1 MTGSIRRLIPAL
13 ACLFA
18 GSALADATHE
28 GEVGGETWSPADGTH
43 FLRGDVTI
51 AAGTKLTILPGAKV
65 VAKSGDAQAAGL
77 DPARIEIVVRGEL
90 EADGAEFT
98 SETLYCG
105 PTTSCVAAWHGIV
118 VEPEATAVSLRGAS
132 IGHAHFAGV
141 HYRHPGNVLDLRGAT
156 LSNDAGGTRFGPF
169 IFGVGVHAESGAPV
183 IDAATFRYSGGVVA
197 TAGGRPLVRNSS
209 FIDFTFTA
217 LTVTATDATAAPVRF
232 LNNRV
237 RLLHPAC
244 CPFDLVRV
252 KADASA
258 SVEIVNNAF
267 LGGGMTLEAGSGAT
281 VSLATNLYSD
291 LALAG
296 NVAPGP
302 GSVVGPEIEG
312 VDRGTARADVP
323 NDRRGRARP
332 SGRAFDIGPDESARM
347 IPGDAD
353 GDGRSAL
360 FWRES
365 APGTGLS
372 WWRMD
377 GGAVQAAN
385 YFEVPAE
392 WRIAAVRDFDGDAKA
407 DLLWR
412 RETDGALYLWTLDGL
427 APAGFHDLGAPDPAV
442 WALEGVA
449 DFDADGRAD
458 LLWRRKADGLAYL
471 WFMDGA
477 TIREQGA
484 IGAPVGAQW
493 AVAGVGDLDGDGTA
507 DVLWRR
513 TTDGLHYGWR
523 MAGRTIVSQ
532 HALGVVDPADYVAV
546 AIADFDGDSVA
557 DIAWR
562 HATGAHSA
570 WTMSGFAVTGS
581 IELPSPGP
589 GHEAAATAF
598 LDGLPRAGVAWR
610 DGAGSLAWWRLG
622 MGGFV
627 ALQDPGGAWQLVAP

>member
-1 MTGSIRRLIPAL
+1 MTGPIRRLIPAL
-13 ACLFA
+13 ACLLA
-18 GSALADATHE
+18 GGALAEMTHE

-51 AAGTKLTILPGAKV
+51 AAGTKLTILPGSQV

-77 DPARIEIVVRGEL
+77 DAARIEIVVRGEL
-90 EADGAEFT
+90 LAEGAKFSAEGV
-98 SETLYCG
+98 YCG
-105 PTTSCVAAWHGIV
+105 PTTSCIAAWHGIV
-118 VEPEATAVSLRGAS
+118 VEPQATAVALRGAT
-132 IGHAHFAGV
+132 IDNARFAGV
-141 HYRHPGNVLDLRGAT
+141 HYRHPGSVLDVRDAMF
-156 LSNDAGGTRFGPF
+156 SNLAGSSRIGPL
-169 IFGVGVHAESGAPV
+169 IEGVGVHVEAGEPV
-183 IDAATFRYSGGVVA
+183 IDAATFRYSNGITA
-197 TAGGRPLVRNSS
+197 TAGGRPLVRNCS
-209 FIDFTFTA
+209 FTEFTYRA
-217 LTVTATDATAAPVRF
+217 LTVAATDATAAPVRF
-232 LNNRV
+232 VNNRMRTPYPV
-237 RLLHPAC
+237 S
-244 CPFDLVRV
+244 DLVHV
-252 KADASA
+252 MADATA
-258 SVEIVNNAF
+258 AVEIANNAF
-267 LGGGMTLEAGSGAT
+267 LRGGVTLDAGSAAILA
-281 VSLATNLYSD
+281 LATNLYAD
-291 LALAG
+291 IALAG

-302 GSVVGPEIEG
+302 GSVEG
-312 VDRGTARADVP
+312 AETDGIDRGTARADVP
-323 NDRRGRARP
+323 HDRRGRARP

-377 GGAVQAAN
+377 GGAVQASN

-407 DLLWR
+407 DILWR
-412 RETDGALYLWTLDGL
+412 RETDGALYLWKLDGL
-427 APAGFHDLGAPDPAV
+427 APAGYFDLGAPDPAA

-458 LLWRRKADGLAYL
+458 LLWRRKSDGLAYL
-471 WFMDGA
+471 WFMEGA

-484 IGAPVGAQW
+484 IGAPVGTQW
-493 AVAGVGDLDGDGTA
+493 AVAGVGDLDGDGAA

-513 TTDGLHYGWR
+513 TNDGLHYGWR

-532 HALGVVDPADYVAV
+532 HALGVVDAAEYTAV

-562 HATGAHSA
+562 HASGAHSA

-581 IELPSPGP
+581 IELASPGAAY
-589 GHEAAATAF
+589 EAAATPF

-610 DGAGSLAWWRLG
+610 DGAGGLAWWRLG
-622 MGGFV
+622 AEGFV
-627 ALQDPGGAWQLVAP
+627 ALPDPGGAWELVAP